1 MAKKGKYTSLN
12 AWLNSPE
19 GKNALGYDNFSYI
32 EGLDDMKKVGFDV
45 HNIKK
50 SLSDYE
56 AAARK
61 AGFGRIEYITE
72 NGSTT
77 VVCRPTD
84 MSIKMDDS
92 ECPSLEIGH
101 IEDGFYVHNN
111 MPTANNPVFVNN
123 AGGMAGIA
131 SALSISIAEAA
142 KNVSDYSNKWIKEY
156 KKPQQIAQKIKTT
169 TRISA
174 EAVTHLNPS
183 VYSKHVVGDYNSSI
197 NPQNMDALAV
207 EGQAMILQQGM
218 TSYYNHS
225 LFNKHKDKMTGY
237 KGAPKDEK
245 TFTRQLESIMNVARG
260 SDFKKLDSY
269 VRNTFPWIYEN
280 VWKGDLQNFYK
291 SLELAG
297 TKSGNR
303 ITQGGKKEGAP
314 SIIGLGKDMV
324 PLASFLNAGR
334 KPQQNLRYNPN
345 KKYHDAVNAKN
356 KTFDKNQYNAL
367 RAKYGNKVDKIQ
379 QDLYFAGEINDADFD
394 KALIQMEAEYAEKIK
409 NETDAKK
416 QKALKSRLGLLRK
429 ELVTKGLGKD
439 ASLMSAT
446 ATKDFRGM
454 RYVDY
459 LKGEVSKEVVDEKI
473 KERLTKKFSEQQ
485 RFKGKSQEEI
495 AKAVEDE
502 FSRLS
507 ELKDGKMSGN
517 YKKEIKKALHS
528 LYGLDSLAK
537 IGTFDFGDGKTFK
550 NIQTIEK
557 LDNNI
562 FTARG
567 GVTDDRTV
575 SSAIADEILGYL
587 FQAHGYRK
595 QDIYDTNGKLKMHI
609 GSQQSEISEKN
620 IRDHI
625 LRKWNYIVANADTK
639 DIQARL
645 QDSKKLKSIFKYIAK
660 DDFWSVNDAAAL
672 KAYGGTGDKSNP
684 FDFLQDVVKL
694 GQELGVYEAG
704 DAFSLVEKDGKK
716 TIVQNIALPE
726 ARERHVFS
734 GNRYQGAGA
743 ETHSGSKFDWKVIN
757 SMRGQLGQMERMGV
771 KQEAIDAYRTY
782 LQKIESELAHKESEY
797 KSYVRN
803 LQMIS
808 KTYGS
813 DIDQFVKNN
822 EKLETAEI
830 ISLQDLMGYNSELAG
845 AYENNGYVQG
855 IKFDDKQLAVE
866 LKKRQQERYDYLKKK
881 YGDEAL
887 QQKGIFSARDISV
900 LADLGEGND
909 IGHYDYDNNRF
920 YHSRYVAFGSGD
932 FENKNGYMTMDDI
945 GTENYR
951 IANALKE
958 YYNSLSGPN
967 SKEAA
972 ERASR
977 AILESHTNI
986 AESVERGS
994 IFEKFHTVTGDA
1006 SSGYMLLSAL
1016 GNNFSEN
1023 FTKKYN
1029 TKHAPSMIISTQD
1042 AEAMLRSA
1050 LLGNDK
1056 DVKEAVYKM
1065 YANAFGGTAEDAKG
1079 ITDINKIIKPL
1090 IEKYDYSRGGYK
1102 GDVMMG
1108 DFQFLRNPVIKFA
1121 ADQLGG
1127 GLVFSS
1133 DKTVANV
1140 GSMRVNPDLAAAAK
1154 GDMDGDRVAFYI
1166 AAMTGDTAAA
1176 REALVSYYEHLAENQ
1191 ELRRKAEENQNTK
1204 GLIAKDLLGA
1214 SNTGDLSKATSIMDY
1229 YTQNVRSIAMNEGAK
1244 GAGIYGD
1251 LLFAFEKIFEEAN
1264 INQGASGKNKEVFLA
1279 NMASNV
1285 AHTLY
1290 QEGIAIKNIKGVNG
1304 ETLTDESE
1312 IAKVIN
1318 EIVERSSH
1326 SSTWTTR
1333 KGMTDFLELLEMT
1346 GMTDAGGS
1354 PDDPLKGVFKGNIIA
1369 NLGLNNLT
1377 SSENDQEIVNL
1388 LDTVAQ
1394 NEIKSF
1400 EKDSDGYKR
1409 LNEDLKRIKALK
1421 GKGGD
1426 LGNISRELLVALIT
1440 DKQYGL
1446 TSILGKDWG
1455 DKIVQRYKYIPGKT
1469 HEFERM
1475 LLEAGANLDE
1485 NSLSDDVKKNYSKEI
1500 SMAIRAAKEAREK
1513 DAERYG
1519 QLRKATE
1526 ISEFSTS
1533 PSQQTNK
1540 VAYSDLYGEGKDTR
1554 PFEELVKELLDPNLS
1569 EEERN
1574 NKKLALE
1581 QQFGTE
1587 KYKELI
1593 LSQIQ
1598 GTYSHLAAEHYLT
1611 TGNGANLGKFKK
1623 TAPFY
1628 ANMQKEIENR
1638 GLDTESIAILTA
1650 LGMKT
1655 SEAKEILEHSKK
1667 KGAANAAFLATIMER
1682 EGGQFI
1688 GSEINLAGAGAIDK
1702 DGKVQLSRQIADA
1715 IYKTYDEETGKTV
1728 FHTVDFKNTKDGKP
1742 KLANLLQITDY
1753 IESLKALNTEIL
1765 ESGGNFS
1772 AGAYLNK
1779 GRGKEGNIYQKMWA
1793 RRIDE
1798 AADYLAKEKNIT
1810 RDEALKEVEAQF
1822 KNLTNNLGVENAQF
1836 VGDII
1841 SQDEKGVMGRH
1852 SVRSLATNP
1861 NTRAYY
1867 EAYREG
1873 DREKFLNGRSVQDV
1887 EKELINNREIIELTG
1902 TVFGGGK
1909 DDFVSLFKGEYQEL
1923 IKKIEVLK
1931 KLKEVEA
1938 ELNSKLNIAK
1948 REVDPNVERIN
1959 ELERQLGEAQNQVKG
1974 ADDEVKK
1981 AAGELKHHRTTDI
1994 YGRVYKFGEKD
2005 LNNTISSMTDTTE
2018 YEKFLNAQ
2026 EVAAAKNQLADYND
2040 ELKKIIKQL
2049 MILERESK
2057 KEGLTENA
2065 KRVLEQNMAYGRAN
2079 LAEQLA
2085 GYAEVYGIAS
2095 KDIDANG
2102 SDKDKAWLKE
2112 MDFSIGSTNL
2122 EAFKEQTNKE
2132 LDLEER
2138 KKSQRFFNYA
2148 LEQYTKLEKLNTDI
2162 RQTTEAKD
2170 TAEINGDEV
2179 EVELLSKKIAL
2190 LEEELQI
2197 RQQTLKVEQFSSLDG
2212 YTKKLDEDAKRLA
2225 ELRAMEDE
2233 KKAKKQPVPKQPGG
2247 GSGDGN
2253 FLGIDAA
2260 TSRWLSRILNGG
2272 LIMSFIRMVKRG
2284 FKDIT
2289 NKAKQLD
2296 QAMTNLRIVTGK
2308 NVENARTLI
2317 NGYAELGKKLGATTL
2332 EVTNA
2337 AQSWLR
2343 QGYDIAQ
2350 VNDLVTASLYLS
2362 KLGMIDTATAT
2373 QNLTSAMHGFKLEAS
2388 EAMDV
2393 VDKLTALDVK
2403 AATTAGDIAQG
2414 LSQFANIASLGGVSV
2429 DQAAAYVAT
2438 IADVNQMS
2446 GITVGQS
2453 LKTIMSRYGNV
2464 KAGAYN
2470 KLNVDSESTDTSEK
2484 LNDVERVL
2492 NKMGISIRKT
2502 NLEFKDFDE
2511 VLDEIAEKWGTLD
2524 NVSKRAVSNA
2534 FAGVRQQEAFMI
2546 LLENY
2551 DKYKDLLEVSE
2562 NSQGTAERKYQSY
2575 KDSYAFAKNE
2585 FTAALEQV
2593 ANSSEISKLLTDL
2606 TKIGT
2611 GIVEALQKIYP
2622 FLPGIISNFMMYRT
2636 VQGKGLLNTGY
2647 NLLHRRNGNGMG
2659 GATGSMNGYGFGAS
2673 PVGKAGIGLWEGI
2686 KQKFWTGSFR
2696 DVTRV
2701 TPDAKNT
2708 KKNEKREKILKK
2720 QEERDAKIKQKQ
2732 EKKYQE
2738 QQLKYIKQGY
2748 QYSLKELS
2756 LKKQLLTPAQKEVL
2770 SKNAVLSDAT
2780 KEKLVEKGILQNKKQ
2795 EVTYEQAVAMLD
2807 SGILDNTTLK
2817 KELEDDIYN
2826 IDLQRKRVEGEI
2838 SQEEAKRNIKN
2849 VGTARKTIGANGGI
2863 STSPQAIK
2871 ANNWRAGLSYVEMG
2885 ANLVMTSLSQLST
2898 AATTHTYNGKTVESS
2913 KEAQKKGAGVSA
2925 ALSLIP
2931 VVGSFIGPLV
2941 GEAVAA
2947 AADEARDRANYATE
2961 KANEN
2966 LNKLES
2972 LSTSFDQIK
2981 DSEQGSAERH
2991 KLVQEFRKNI
3001 FDEENADLRKQL
3013 QKHLGKTN
3021 ISSLLESIDSNTA
3034 ESGEALRQLQL
3045 AQIQAEKNQISD
3057 KYSSTFYEQTKEM
3070 NNIISEL
3077 EDFSG
3082 YNAANVWTGIGIGA
3096 GGAAAGAG
3104 AGALAGA
3111 GIGSIVP
3118 GLGTAIGAVVGAIV
3132 GGIAGLIGGGIGGY
3146 EYAKNDAAINRAN
3159 NGDLSS
3165 IDSWSAKNALEKKDA
3180 IEEAIKET
3188 QNAIAKKDLEVAQNR
3203 DQFIKAYLQRNS
3215 SNVFSK
3221 NDFTEEDALEAYKKY
3236 KENPKGL
3243 NTGVTPTYG
3252 EVKLAVNTNVTS
3264 SEGKAV
3270 MALAKS
3276 EKELKELQK
3285 LVNQYENLLTAID
3298 RQTSI
3303 QMQILN
3309 EVNELTLQ
3317 EALITAKEEKSGK
3330 YISEMSIE
3338 ELKNVGID
3346 EILTIYAKAIE
3357 EAGGLAGVS
3366 VWADSNKTKLDESG
3380 YNYLYEQLRKQG
3392 DEEINAVLGGQAYTL
3407 QEALALR
3414 DKYGS
3419 DAFQVKKI
3427 LSSFAES
3434 LGVTTK
3440 QLEEV
3445 QEKYGMLTLA
3455 DTMLSTGEMNEKVGN
3470 FAELVNSITNGAG
3483 ETSAWMEKII
3493 SQFPQLTKY
3502 MGDTSELFSQSI
3514 KYMEQFSNAYI
3525 EAQGQDLMSNTSL
3538 FDSIKTDLYG
3548 SISEGAAKSLRAF
3561 NAPDIASV
3569 FTWIQTQY
3577 DVTKNKLSDDATEVL
3592 NNLVNIADKANMKL
3606 VSKLDKAY
3614 YDMLIE
3620 YKTKSIDYIVENLNS
3635 QKEAL
3640 QNINSEREYENK
3652 LIEARLKL
3660 EDTSKQ
3666 KKRVYRAGVGWV
3678 YEADQAAI
3686 EEAQKEVDNLD
3697 REKQI
3702 SVLEDQIATLE
3713 KEKEELNKIYE
3724 NENYET
3730 LQKLYNESVEQGK
3743 ISTNTNSAISD
3754 LKSSVEG
3761 ISVPL
3766 SEYLKQQLSK
3776 DKEGKN
3782 TALSEAKTA
3791 WEELRKSNPSTEGY
3805 NKALENFHTAMS
3817 KAESHGVTEKDLSDW
3832 NTFYRS
3838 DARNINKDDSAWS
3851 VYQGKLD
3858 DQKMYTK
3865 KLFNVNDLD
3874 DEDKRYVGFS
3884 NGDLLEDQQV
3894 HDWILEGIKKGRAI
3908 AWTESEGAFKVGDNW
3923 QYQASD
3929 SDENL
3934 SDYFTRISEL
3944 TGQKQILI
3952 SDPEGKNEAVFYD
3965 NGKLYKV
3972 TNDYNDEDSY
3982 NGLQSVDA
3990 KDLTQGAQF
3999 AKSWEGITQ
4008 AAPLEEELKEAWM
4021 YYSNH
4026 GVPSS
4031 EIKKILQTEKRL
4043 NKYAEGS
4050 LNTDDGLSFINEHGT
4065 EAIITPQGTLTALP
4079 SGTGVIPADITKNLW
4094 ELGEIAPSLLR
4105 ILGGKV
4111 SGGLLGSSIFD
4122 RIANDE
4128 SFNISN
4134 LTMNVD
4140 ADSSFDVDKFINSI
4154 KSRVALTK
4162 NSSK

>member
-123 AGGMAGIA
+123 AGGKAGIA

-197 NPQNMDALAV
+197 DPQNMDALAV

-269 VRNTFPWIYEN
+269 VRTTFPWIYEN

-297 TKSGNR
+297 TKNGNR

-345 KKYHDAVNAKN
+345 KLYHDAANAKN

-409 NETDAKK
+409 GETDAKK
-416 QKALKSRLGLLRK
+416 QKALKARLGLLRK

-473 KERLTKKFSEQQ
+473 KEKLTKRFSEQQ
-485 RFKGKSQEEI
+485 RYKGKTKEEI
-495 AKAVEDE
+495 AQIVDTE
-502 FSRLS
+502 FNKLS
-507 ELKDGKMSGN
+507 ELKNGKMSGD
-517 YKKEIKKALHS
+517 YKREIKNALHS

-595 QDIYDTNGKLKMHI
+595 QDIYQDPNDTSKGLKMHI
-609 GSQQSEISEKN
+609 GAQQSEISEKN

-625 LRKWNYIVANADTK
+625 LRKWNYIVSNADK
-639 DIQARL
+639 DEIQQKMQNMRH
-645 QDSKKLKSIFKYIAK
+645 LKNIFKYIEK
-660 DDFWSVNDAAAL
+660 DDYWQIDDAAAA
-672 KAYGGTGDKSNP
+672 KYYGAAKPENGLTP
-684 FDFLQDVVKL
+684 FDLLKDVVNL
-694 GQELGVYEAG
+694 GQRTKKRGSKDNVYQSG
-704 DAFSLVEKDGKK
+704 QAFSLYTDDDGKQ

-743 ETHSGSKFDWKVIN
+743 ETHSGSKFDWKVVN

-771 KQEAIDAYRTY
+771 DQKAIDAYRTY

-822 EKLETAEI
+822 EKLETTEI
-830 ISLQDLMGYNSELAG
+830 ISLQDLMKYNSELAG

-866 LKKRQQERYDYLKKK
+866 LKKRQQSRYDDLKKK
-881 YGDEAL
+881 YGVEAL
-887 QQKGIFSARDISV
+887 QEKGIFSARDISV

-909 IGHYDYDNNRF
+909 IGHYDYDNNKF

-1176 REALVSYYEHLAENQ
+1176 KEALVSYYEHLAKNQ
-1191 ELRRKAEENQNTK
+1191 ELRRKAEEGQNTK
-1204 GLIAKDLLGA
+1204 GLMKKDLLGA
-1214 SNTGDLSKATSIMDY
+1214 ANTGDLSKATSVMDY
-1229 YTQNVRSIAMNEGAK
+1229 YVQNVRSIAMNEGAK

-1290 QEGIAIKNIKGVNG
+1290 QEGIAIKNIKGANG
-1304 ETLTDESE
+1304 EALTDESE

-1333 KGMTDFLELLEMT
+1333 KGMTDFLELLERT
-1346 GMTDAGGS
+1346 GMTETGGD
-1354 PDDPLKGVFKGNIIA
+1354 PDNPLKGVFKGNIIA

-1394 NEIKSF
+1394 NEIKRF
-1400 EKDSDGYKR
+1400 ENEKDSDEYKR
-1409 LNEDLKRIKALK
+1409 LNEDLKRIKKLK

-1440 DKQYGL
+1440 DEKYGL

-1475 LLEAGANLDE
+1475 LLEVGANLDE
-1485 NSLSDDVKKNYSKEI
+1485 NSLNDDVKKNYSKEI
-1500 SMAIRAAKEAREK
+1500 AMARRAAKEAIEK

-1519 QLRKATE
+1519 QLRKATG
-1526 ISEFSTS
+1526 ISEYSTS

-1554 PFEELVKELLDPNLS
+1554 PFEELVKELLDPTLS

-1574 NKKLALE
+1574 NKKSALE

-1655 SEAKEILEHSKK
+1655 PEAREILEHSKK

-1688 GSEINLAGAGAIDK
+1688 GSEVNLAGAGAIDT

-1779 GRGKEGNIYQKMWA
+1779 GRGNEGNIYQKMWV
-1793 RRIDE
+1793 RRLNE
-1798 AADYLAKEKNIT
+1798 AAKYLAKEKNIT
-1810 RDEALKEVEAQF
+1810 EDEALKEVEAQF
-1822 KNLTNNLGVENAQF
+1822 KNLTDNLGVENAQF

-1841 SQDEKGVMGRH
+1841 AQDEKGVIGRH

-1873 DREKFLNGRSVQDV
+1873 NRKKFLDGKSVQDV
-1887 EKELINNREIIELTG
+1887 EKELIDNREIIESIG

-1909 DDFVSLFKGEYQEL
+1909 DDFVSLFNKEYQDL

-1931 KLKEVEA
+1931 KLKEAEA
-1938 ELNSKLNIAK
+1938 ELNSKLNIEK
-1948 REVDPNVERIN
+1948 REVNPNAEKIN
-1959 ELERQLGEAQNQVKG
+1959 DLERQLSEAQNQVKG
-1974 ADDEVKK
+1974 ATDEVNES
-1981 AAGELKHHRTTDI
+1981 ARALRHHKTTDI
-1994 YGRVYKFGEKD
+1994 YGREYKFGKKD
-2005 LNNTISSMTDTTE
+2005 LDKTVESMTDTTE

-2026 EVAAAKNQLADYND
+2026 EVAAAKDQLADYNV
-2040 ELKKIIKQL
+2040 ELKKVLKQI

-2057 KEGLTENA
+2057 KEGLSEST
-2065 KRVLEQNMAYGRAN
+2065 KRVLERNMAYGQIEF
-2079 LAEQLA
+2079 AEKL
-2085 GYAEVYGIAS
+2085 GKYAEVYGLAS
-2095 KDIDANG
+2095 KDINASG
-2102 SDKDKAWLKE
+2102 SEREKAWLKE
-2112 MDFSIGSTNL
+2112 MDFSIGSDNRKTF
-2122 EAFKEQTNKE
+2122 EEQTNRE

-2148 LEQYTKLEKLNTDI
+2148 LEQYTKLEKLNTEI
-2162 RQTTEAKD
+2162 RQTTEAKSA
-2170 TAEINGDEV
+2170 AEVKGDET

-2190 LEEELQI
+2190 LEEELLI
-2197 RQQTLKVEQFSSLDG
+2197 RQQSLKVEQFSSLDG
-2212 YTKKLDEDAKRLA
+2212 YSKEADENAKRLA
-2225 ELRAMEDE
+2225 ELRAMREE
-2233 KKAKKQPVPKQPGG
+2233 KETKKKPVPKQQGG
-2247 GSGDGN
+2247 GSSGRGD
-2253 FLGIDAA
+2253 FLGIDSY
-2260 TSRWLSRILNGG
+2260 TTRWLSRILQGG
-2272 LIMSFIRMVKRG
+2272 VVAYFIRIVRKG
-2284 FKDIT
+2284 LKDIIE
-2289 NKAKQLD
+2289 KAKQLD
-2296 QAMTNLRIVTGK
+2296 QAMTNLRIVTGE
-2308 NVENARTLI
+2308 NAENARTLI
-2317 NGYAELGKKLGATTL
+2317 TNYAKLGKELGATTI
-2332 EVTNA
+2332 EVTTA
-2337 AQSWLR
+2337 ATAWLR
-2343 QGYDIAQ
+2343 QGYEISQ
-2350 VNDLVTASLYLS
+2350 VDDLITATMYLS

-2373 QNLTSAMHGFKLEAS
+2373 RDLTSAMKGFKLEAS
-2388 EAMDV
+2388 EAMKV

-2403 AATTAGDIAQG
+2403 AATTAGDIAEG
-2414 LSQFANIASLGGVSV
+2414 LSQFANIANLNGVSI
-2429 DQAAAYVAT
+2429 DQASAYVAT
-2438 IADVNQMS
+2438 IADVTQAS
-2446 GITVGQS
+2446 GTTVGQA
-2453 LKTIMSRYGNV
+2453 LKTILSRYGNV

-2470 KLNVDSESTDTSEK
+2470 KLNIDSESGDTDEK

-2492 NKMGISIRKT
+2492 TKMGISIRKT

-2511 VLDEIAEKWGTLD
+2511 VLDEIADKWQTMD
-2524 NVSKRAVSNA
+2524 NVSKKAIANS
-2534 FAGVRQQEAFMI
+2534 FAGIRQQENFLTLM
-2546 LLENY
+2546 ENY
-2551 DKYKDLLEVSE
+2551 DKYRDLLEVSE
-2562 NSQGTAERKYQSY
+2562 SSSGTAERKYQSY
-2575 KDSYAFAKNE
+2575 KESYAAAKNE
-2585 FTAALEQV
+2585 FTAALEQF
-2593 ANSSEISKLLTDL
+2593 ANSSEVSKLLTDL
-2606 TKIGT
+2606 LNVGKE
-2611 GIVEALQKIYP
+2611 IVERIQKI
-2622 FLPGIISNFMMYRT
+2622 LPIIPSFVSAFMFFRT
-2636 VQGKGLLNTGY
+2636 LQGKSLLQTGYNMMQGKGRGGY
-2647 NLLHRRNGNGMG
+2647 GNGTSADGTYYG
-2659 GATGSMNGYGFGAS
+2659 GTPWFG
-2673 PVGKAGIGLWEGI
+2673 K
-2686 KQKFWTGSFR
+2686 
-2696 DVTRV
+2696 
-2701 TPDAKNT
+2701 
-2708 KKNEKREKILKK
+2708 KILANHRIAHGKRAEASLSIHDLVNETDPKKRSALRAQYLEQKK
-2720 QEERDAKIKQKQ
+2720 QEKEQAKLKEREFK
-2732 EKKYQE
+2732 EE
-2738 QQLKYIKQGY
+2738 LKYRQQSV
-2748 QYSLKELS
+2748 QYSRRELEYKKSILSPAEKEVMDKIAVKDNALMEELRKEGVVREGQKDLTYAEGMAILESGVLS
-2756 LKKQLLTPAQKEVL
+2756 NKKVGAELENQIYGDRQKGQQSEDQIAAQRAQGKFNQAGGLQGTPA
-2770 SKNAVLSDAT
+2770 
-2780 KEKLVEKGILQNKKQ
+2780 
-2795 EVTYEQAVAMLD
+2795 
-2807 SGILDNTTLK
+2807 
-2817 KELEDDIYN
+2817 
-2826 IDLQRKRVEGEI
+2826 
-2838 SQEEAKRNIKN
+2838 NIKGVN
-2849 VGTARKTIGANGGI
+2849 VSSVLGFISGMANMFI
-2863 STSPQAIK
+2863 
-2871 ANNWRAGLSYVEMG
+2871 
-2885 ANLVMTSLSQLST
+2885 T
-2898 AATTHTYNGKTVESS
+2898 AASQYKTAALTHKFGDETVESS
-2913 KEAQKKGAGVSA
+2913 KEAQQKGAAWSSA
-2925 ALSLIP
+2925 ISMIP
-2931 VVGSFIGPLV
+2931 VIGSFFGPMIA
-2941 GEAVAA
+2941 ESIAA
-2947 AADEARDRANYATE
+2947 AYDKQRDQANADTKRANE
-2961 KANEN
+2961 R
-2966 LNKLES
+2966 LNQ
-2972 LSTSFDQIK
+2972 LSGISSYLQQIA
-2981 DSEQGSAERH
+2981 DTEQGTADRH
-2991 KLVQEFRKNI
+2991 KLVKELRKEI
-3001 FDEENADLRKQL
+3001 FDEDNKELRKVL
-3013 QKHLGKTN
+3013 QRHLGSAN
-3021 ISSLLESIDSNTA
+3021 LSSILNSIDSNTENSA
-3034 ESGEALRQLQL
+3034 KALKDIQI
-3045 AQIQAEKNQISD
+3045 AQIQAEKAQISA
-3057 KYSSTFYEQTKEM
+3057 KYASSVYENNQDLGYILSEVDNYDGITDEVM
-3070 NNIISEL
+3070 NENFGIIMGS
-3077 EDFSG
+3077 
-3082 YNAANVWTGIGIGA
+3082 IGA
-3096 GGAAAGAG
+3096 GTAG
-3104 AGALAGA
+3104 GALAGL
-3111 GIGSIVP
+3111 GIGA
-3118 GLGTAIGAVVGAIV
+3118 AIGSGGGPIGAAIGAIV
-3132 GGIAGLIGGGIGGY
+3132 GLIGGVIGG
-3146 EYAKNDAAINRAN
+3146 
-3159 NGDLSS
+3159 
-3165 IDSWSAKNALEKKDA
+3165 
-3180 IEEAIKET
+3180 
-3188 QNAIAKKDLEVAQNR
+3188 AIAASNVQESNIDANKRNYQSNVSWKTSNVNEKLAATKKALKKAQDAKEPDTNKIAQYQQLIDLLERQKDLENEMTTE
-3203 DQFIKAYLQRNS
+3203 I
-3215 SNVFSK
+3215 
-3221 NDFTEEDALEAYKKY
+3221 ND
-3236 KENPKGL
+3236 
-3243 NTGVTPTYG
+3243 
-3252 EVKLAVNTNVTS
+3252 
-3264 SEGKAV
+3264 
-3270 MALAKS
+3270 
-3276 EKELKELQK
+3276 
-3285 LVNQYENLLTAID
+3285 
-3298 RQTSI
+3298 
-3303 QMQILN
+3303 
-3309 EVNELTLQ
+3309 LTLQ
-3317 EALITAKEEKSGK
+3317 EALVSSNVNGDYLSDMT
-3330 YISEMSIE
+3330 IE
-3338 ELKNVGID
+3338 ELKNMGND
-3346 EILTIYAKAIE
+3346 RLLTEYAKEIE
-3357 EAGGLAGVS
+3357 KSGGLTGINL
-3366 VWADSNKTKLDESG
+3366 WADRDKSKLSLSG
-3380 YNYLYEQLRKQG
+3380 YNYLFDQIRKQG
-3392 DEEINAVLGGQAYTL
+3392 DEEINAVLAGDAYTL
-3407 QEALALR
+3407 EEVLKMR
-3414 DKYGS
+3414 SKYGADS
-3419 DAFQVKKI
+3419 IQVQK
-3427 LSSFAES
+3427 LLRSFADS
-3434 LGVTTK
+3434 LNLTVD
-3440 QLEEV
+3440 QLDDV
-3445 QEKYGMLTLA
+3445 VGDFGKLTLS
-3455 DTMLSTGEMNEKVGN
+3455 DTFLSTANLNTKTSDLANLISAVTE
-3470 FAELVNSITNGAG
+3470 GAG
-3483 ETSAWMEKII
+3483 AMSSWMETLI
-3493 SQFPQLTKY
+3493 SQFPELIYY
-3502 MGDTSELFSQSI
+3502 MGNTSELFDQSI
-3514 KYMEQFSNAYI
+3514 LKIKQYSNEYINAQYQSIMDNTALFSEMKDELYKTIGGSAA
-3525 EAQGQDLMSNTSL
+3525 EALRNNP
-3538 FDSIKTDLYG
+3538 SIT
-3548 SISEGAAKSLRAF
+3548 
-3561 NAPDIASV
+3561 
-3569 FTWIQTQY
+3569 
-3577 DVTKNKLSDDATEVL
+3577 KLSDIMAWVQNQYDTSSGQLSTEAENVL
-3592 NNLVNIADKANMKL
+3592 TTVQKIADEAGMKVTSNIL
-3606 VSKLDKAY
+3606 KQY
-3614 YDMLIE
+3614 YDMLIDF
-3620 YKTKSIDYIVENLNS
+3620 KSKQIDREVENLES

-3640 QNINSEREYENK
+3640 KEITNQREYENK
-3652 LIEARLKL
+3652 LVEARLKL
-3660 EDTSKQ
+3660 EDANKQ
-3666 KKRVYRAGVGWV
+3666 KKRVYRAGVGWT
-3678 YEADQAAI
+3678 YQSDQAAI
-3686 EEAQKEVDNLD
+3686 ESAEKELDALKTEKKISEIDERITTLQAQKQELSEMY
-3697 REKQI
+3697 EK
-3702 SVLEDQIATLE
+3702 
-3713 KEKEELNKIYE
+3713 
-3724 NENYET
+3724 ENYEN
-3730 LQKLYNESVEQGK
+3730 LEKLYKEAVEDGDVTEEMNAT
-3743 ISTNTNSAISD
+3743 ISL
-3754 LKSSVEG
+3754 LKSSVDG
-3761 ISVPL
+3761 ISKSL
-3766 SEYLKQQLSK
+3766 SELIGKQSNTLIENK
-3776 DKEGKN
+3776 KEAMNNAREAWGVLRSSNPGSASYN
-3782 TALSEAKTA
+3782 TALESFHSAMDTAVKNGATENDFRTWSSYYKENGSSIEKGMSAWDIYNQDINDQYLKVKTNFVLDA
-3791 WEELRKSNPSTEGY
+3791 PNHEGAFIGFNTGDILSDSTSLASIFNILKMGIAGIWDENGKFVSNDYHYRVGDTDE
-3805 NKALENFHTAMS
+3805 
-3817 KAESHGVTEKDLSDW
+3817 DLSGYFERLR
-3832 NTFYRS
+3832 TT
-3838 DARNINKDDSAWS
+3838 
-3851 VYQGKLD
+3851 
-3858 DQKMYTK
+3858 M
-3865 KLFNVNDLD
+3865 
-3874 DEDKRYVGFS
+3874 
-3884 NGDLLEDQQV
+3884 
-3894 HDWILEGIKKGRAI
+3894 GIKKLII
-3908 AWTESEGAFKVGDNW
+3908 AT
-3923 QYQASD
+3923 SD
-3929 SDENL
+3929 DGSTPSVYYENGQMFRMANPENENSGLYYNKDYKGTTVFNSPVVKNAMGNL
-3934 SDYFTRISEL
+3934 SLPTNSIS
-3944 TGQKQILI
+3944 
-3952 SDPEGKNEAVFYD
+3952 
-3965 NGKLYKV
+3965 
-3972 TNDYNDEDSY
+3972 
-3982 NGLQSVDA
+3982 
-3990 KDLTQGAQF
+3990 
-3999 AKSWEGITQ
+3999 W
-4008 AAPLEEELKEAWM
+4008 
-4021 YYSNH
+4021 
-4026 GVPSS
+4026 
-4031 EIKKILQTEKRL
+4031 
-4043 NKYAEGS
+4043 
-4050 LNTDDGLSFINEHGT
+4050 INEVGT

-4079 SGTGVIPADITKNLW
+4079 SKTGILPSDITKNLW
-4094 ELGEIAPSLLR
+4094 QLGEVAPSL
-4105 ILGGKV
+4105 ISIVNGKPVADNLGKSV
-4111 SGGLLGSSIFD
+4111 FD
-4122 RIANDE
+4122 AISNDD
-4128 SFNISN
+4128 SFNIDN
-4134 LTMNVD
+4134 LVMNVS
-4140 ADSSFDVDKFINSI
+4140 ADSSFDVDKFISLI

-4162 NSSK
+4162 NSK

>member
-345 KKYHDAVNAKN
+345 KLYHDAANAKN

-367 RAKYGNKVDKIQ
+367 KAKYGNKVDRIQ
-379 QDLYFAGEINDADFD
+379 QDLYFAGEINDTDFD

-473 KERLTKKFSEQQ
+473 KERLTKKFSEQK
-485 RFKGKSQEEI
+485 RYKGNAEEI
-495 AKAVEDE
+495 AQAVDTE
-502 FSRLS
+502 FNKLS
-507 ELKDGKMSGN
+507 ELKNGKMSGN
-517 YKKEIKKALHS
+517 YKREIKKALHS

-595 QDIYDTNGKLKMHI
+595 QDIYKDPNDESKGLKMHI

-639 DIQARL
+639 DIQAHL
-645 QDSKKLKSIFKYIAK
+645 QNNNKLKSVFKYIAK
-660 DDFWSVNDAAAL
+660 DKFWSVDDTAAL
-672 KAYGGTGDKSNP
+672 KAYGGTEDKSNP

-694 GQELGVYEAG
+694 GQELGVYKAG

-716 TIVQNIALPE
+716 TIVQNMALPE

-743 ETHSGSKFDWKVIN
+743 ETHSGSKFDWKVVN

-771 KQEAIDAYRTY
+771 DQKAIDAYRTY

-803 LQMIS
+803 LQVIS

-822 EKLETAEI
+822 EKLETTEI
-830 ISLQDLMGYNSELAG
+830 ISLQDLMKYNSELAG

-866 LKKRQQERYDYLKKK
+866 LKKRQQNRYDDLKKK
-881 YGDEAL
+881 YGVEAL
-887 QQKGIFSARDISV
+887 QEKGIFSARDISV

-909 IGHYDYDNNRF
+909 IGHYDYDNNKF

-1016 GNNFSEN
+1016 GNNFTKN
-1023 FTKKYN
+1023 FTDKYN

-1056 DVKEAVYKM
+1056 NVKEAVYEM

-1102 GDVMMG
+1102 GDIMMG

-1176 REALVSYYEHLAENQ
+1176 REALVSYYEHLAKNQ
-1191 ELRRKAEENQNTK
+1191 ELRRKAEEGQNAKELEEK
-1204 GLIAKDLLGA
+1204 GVLGA
-1214 SNTGDLSKATSIMDY
+1214 VNTGDLSKATSIMDY

-1251 LLFAFEKIFEEAN
+1251 LLFALEKIFEDAN

-1290 QEGIAIKNIKGVNG
+1290 QEGIAIKNIRGTNG
-1304 ETLTDESE
+1304 EVLTDESE

-1333 KGMTDFLELLEMT
+1333 RGMTDFLELLERT
-1346 GMTDAGGS
+1346 GMTETGGD
-1354 PDDPLKGVFKGNIIA
+1354 PKNPLKGVFKGNIIA

-1377 SSENDQEIVNL
+1377 SSNNDQEIVNL

-1394 NEIKSF
+1394 NEIKKF
-1400 EKDSDGYKR
+1400 ENEKDSDEYKR

-1440 DKQYGL
+1440 DDQYGL
-1446 TSILGKDWG
+1446 ARYLGKDWG

-1475 LLEAGANLDE
+1475 LLEVGANLDE

-1500 SMAIRAAKEAREK
+1500 SMAKRAAKEAIEK

-1554 PFEELVKELLDPNLS
+1554 PFEELVKELLDPRLS
-1569 EEERN
+1569 EEEKSK
-1574 NKKLALE
+1574 KKLALE

-1593 LSQIQ
+1593 LSQMQ

-1628 ANMQKEIENR
+1628 ANMQKEIEKR
-1638 GLDTESIAILTA
+1638 GLDTESIAILKA

-1655 SEAKEILEHSKK
+1655 PEARDFLEHSKK

-1688 GSEINLAGAGAIDK
+1688 GSEVNLAGAGAID
-1702 DGKVQLSRQIADA
+1702 DNGKVQLSRQIADA
-1715 IYKTYDEETGKTV
+1715 IYKTYNEETGKTV

-1772 AGAYLNK
+1772 AGAYINK
-1779 GRGKEGNIYQKMWA
+1779 GRGKEGNIYQKMWY
-1793 RRIDE
+1793 RRLKE
-1798 AADYLAKEKNIT
+1798 AADYLVKEQNKTEN
-1810 RDEALKEVEAQF
+1810 EAWKEVEAQF
-1822 KNLTNNLGVENAQF
+1822 KKLTDNLGVENAQF

-1873 DREKFLNGRSVQDV
+1873 SRPKFLNGKSVQDV
-1887 EKELINNREIIELTG
+1887 EKELIDNKEIIELTG
-1902 TVFGGGK
+1902 TVFGGEK
-1909 DDFVSLFKGEYQEL
+1909 DDFVSLFSKEYQDL

-1938 ELNSKLNIAK
+1938 ELNSKLNIEK
-1948 REVDPNVERIN
+1948 REVNPNAEKIN
-1959 ELERQLGEAQNQVKG
+1959 DLERQLGEAQNQVKG
-1974 ADDEVKK
+1974 ATDEVDK
-1981 AAGELKHHRTTDI
+1981 AAGALKHHRTTDI

-2005 LNNTISSMTDTTE
+2005 LNKTVESMTDTTE

-2026 EVAAAKNQLADYND
+2026 EVAAAKDQLADYNV
-2040 ELKKIIKQL
+2040 ELKKVLKQI
-2049 MILERESK
+2049 MMLERESK
-2057 KEGLTENA
+2057 KEGLSEST
-2065 KRVLEQNMAYGRAN
+2065 KRVLERNMAYGQIN
-2079 LAEQLA
+2079 FAETL
-2085 GYAEVYGIAS
+2085 GRYAEVYGLAS
-2095 KDIDANG
+2095 KDIDAKG
-2102 SDKDKAWLKE
+2102 SEKEKAWLKE
-2112 MDFSIGSTNL
+2112 MDFSIGGTNL

-2148 LEQYTKLEKLNTDI
+2148 LEQYTKLEKLNTEI
-2162 RQTTEAKD
+2162 RQTTEAKN
-2170 TAEINGDEV
+2170 TAEVNGDEV

-2190 LEEELQI
+2190 LKEELQI

-2225 ELRAMEDE
+2225 KLDATVDE
-2233 KKAKKQPVPKQPGG
+2233 KRAKKQSAPKQQSGGSSGG
-2247 GSGDGN
+2247 GD
-2253 FLGIDAA
+2253 FLGIDSY
-2260 TSRWLSRILNGG
+2260 TTRWLSRIMQGG
-2272 LIMSFIRMVKRG
+2272 TIAYFIRIVRKG
-2284 FKDIT
+2284 LKDIT
-2289 NKAKQLD
+2289 EKAKQLD

-2308 NVENARTLI
+2308 NAENARTLI
-2317 NGYAELGKKLGATTL
+2317 TSYAKLGKELGATTI
-2332 EVTNA
+2332 EVTTA
-2337 AQSWLR
+2337 ATAWLR
-2343 QGYDIAQ
+2343 QGYEISQ
-2350 VNDLVTASLYLS
+2350 VNDLITATMYLS

-2373 QNLTSAMHGFKLEAS
+2373 KDLTSAMKGFKLEAS
-2388 EAMDV
+2388 DAMKV

-2403 AATTAGDIAQG
+2403 AATTAGDVAEG
-2414 LSQFANIASLGGVSV
+2414 LSQFANIANLNGVSI
-2429 DQAAAYVAT
+2429 DQASAYVAT
-2438 IADVNQMS
+2438 IADVTQAS
-2446 GITVGQS
+2446 GTTVGQA
-2453 LKTIMSRYGNV
+2453 LKTILSRYGNV

-2470 KLNVDSESTDTSEK
+2470 KLNVDSETGDTDEK

-2492 NKMGISIRKT
+2492 TKMGISIRKT

-2511 VLDEIAEKWGTLD
+2511 VLDEIAGKWQTMD
-2524 NVSKRAVSNA
+2524 NVSKKAIANA
-2534 FAGVRQQEAFMI
+2534 FAGIRQQENFLTLM
-2546 LLENY
+2546 ENY
-2551 DKYKDLLEVSE
+2551 NKYQELLDVSE
-2562 NSQGTAERKYQSY
+2562 SSAGTAERKYQSY
-2575 KDSYAFAKNE
+2575 KESYVAAKNE

-2593 ANSSEISKLLTDL
+2593 ANSSEISKLLTGL
-2606 TKIGT
+2606 LEVGKN
-2611 GIVEALQKIYP
+2611 IVEGLQKIIP
-2622 FLPGIISNFMMYRT
+2622 LIPGFISVFASFRT
-2636 VQGKGLLNTGY
+2636 WQGKSLLQTGY
-2647 NLLHRRNGNGMG
+2647 RMLSSRQGQGQGRYGQAVSNARGM
-2659 GATGSMNGYGFGAS
+2659 T
-2673 PVGKAGIGLWEGI
+2673 I
-2686 KQKFWTGSFR
+2686 KNPFSLDSRTE
-2696 DVTRV
+2696 RV
-2701 TPDAKNT
+2701 NNKLA
-2708 KKNEKREKILKK
+2708 NEEYKSSKEKLKLEHK
-2720 QEERDAKIKQKQ
+2720 QQALKDKYQKQ
-2732 EKKYQE
+2732 EMKYRKQAVEYSKRELEYKKS
-2738 QQLKYIKQGY
+2738 I
-2748 QYSLKELS
+2748 LS
-2756 LKKQLLTPAQKEVL
+2756 PAEREVLKKKAVVDSALMESLRKEGV
-2770 SKNAVLSDAT
+2770 AR
-2780 KEKLVEKGILQNKKQ
+2780 EGQ
-2795 EVTYEQAVAMLD
+2795 EELTYEEGIAILE
-2807 SGILDNTTLK
+2807 SGILANK
-2817 KELEDDIYN
+2817 KVGAQL
-2826 IDLQRKRVEGEI
+2826 
-2838 SQEEAKRNIKN
+2838 EAKIYGDREAGQQSEDQIAAKRAAGKINE
-2849 VGTARKTIGANGGI
+2849 AGGI
-2863 STSPQAIK
+2863 QASK
-2871 ANNWRAGLSYVEMG
+2871 GTVKGAKVGAVLGMVSSLSNM
-2885 ANLVMTSLSQLST
+2885 AITSLSQFQT
-2898 AATTHTYNGKTVESS
+2898 AATTHDYKGETVESS
-2913 KEAQKKGAGVSA
+2913 KEAQRQAASVSA
-2925 ALSLIP
+2925 AISTIPLI
-2931 VVGSFIGPLV
+2931 GGFLGPWIAD
-2941 GEAVAA
+2941 GIAA
-2947 AADEARDRANYATE
+2947 SIDKARDQANYETK
-2961 KANEN
+2961 KANERSSQ
-2966 LNKLES
+2966 LSSISSS
-2972 LSTSFDQIK
+2972 LDAIGN
-2981 DSEQGSAERH
+2981 EEIGSAQRH
-2991 KLVQEFRKNI
+2991 KLVQQFKEDL
-3001 FDEENADLRKQL
+3001 FDESNKEMRGLL
-3013 QKHLGKTN
+3013 QKRLGNKN
-3021 ISSLLESIDSNTA
+3021 ISSLLSDIDSNT
-3034 ESGEALRQLQL
+3034 EKSEEALRELKT
-3045 AQIQAEKNQISD
+3045 AQIEASKQQVAG
-3057 KYSSTFYEQTKEM
+3057 KYSSTIFEEQQSLSKALAE
-3070 NNIISEL
+3070 IE
-3077 EDFSG
+3077 G
-3082 YNAANVWTGIGIGA
+3082 YDGGATGAAWGKAGITGIGV
-3096 GGAAAGAG
+3096 GGGILT
-3104 AGALAGA
+3104 GALAGA
-3111 GIGSIVP
+3111 AIGSSATPI
-3118 GLGTAIGAVVGAIV
+3118 GTAIGAIIGGIV
-3132 GGIAGLIGGGIGGY
+3132 GLVTGLVAGNAY
-3146 EYAKNDAAINRAN
+3146 EDAVIEDNKSKYKSAVWDALNTTEKIDFAQEKIDFYTSERFEQEAMKKAKERYEKQYGDNGLYRLPYNTTNPYKPTYDQAISE
-3159 NGDLSS
+3159 D
-3165 IDSWSAKNALEKKDA
+3165 KKDE
-3180 IEEAIKET
+3180 IINSYYEE
-3188 QNAIAKKDLEVAQNR
+3188 
-3203 DQFIKAYLQRNS
+3203 
-3215 SNVFSK
+3215 
-3221 NDFTEEDALEAYKKY
+3221 
-3236 KENPKGL
+3236 
-3243 NTGVTPTYG
+3243 
-3252 EVKLAVNTNVTS
+3252 
-3264 SEGKAV
+3264 
-3270 MALAKS
+3270 
-3276 EKELKELQK
+3276 ELKKGGEILSEMK
-3285 LVNQYENLLTAID
+3285 SIIEILE
-3298 RQTSI
+3298 RQETVEH
-3303 QMQILN
+3303 QIFD
-3309 EVNELTLQ
+3309 EFNELTLQ
-3317 EALITAKEEKSGK
+3317 EAMVNAKITDSTNNRNK
-3330 YISEMSIE
+3330 YLSNMSIA
-3338 ELKNVGID
+3338 ELKHLGID
-3346 EILTIYAKAIE
+3346 KILTSFADSIE
-3357 EAGGLAGVS
+3357 ASGGLIGMN
-3366 VWADSNKTKLDESG
+3366 VWNNAAHTELSELGYDYLLDAIK
-3380 YNYLYEQLRKQG
+3380 KQG
-3392 DEEINAVLGGQAYTL
+3392 DEEINAVLSGQSYTL
-3407 QEALALR
+3407 EEALELR
-3414 DKYGS
+3414 DKFPNSYQ
-3419 DAFQVKKI
+3419 AQKI
-3427 LSSFAES
+3427 LSNFATA
-3434 LGVTTK
+3434 LGVTVDKLDTVVDK
-3440 QLEEV
+3440 V
-3445 QEKYGMLTLA
+3445 GKLTLA
-3455 DTMLSTGEMNEKVGN
+3455 EDLMSTTELHAKIDEYNNLLSSVASGGGEVSN
-3470 FAELVNSITNGAG
+3470 
-3483 ETSAWMEKII
+3483 WMETII
-3493 SQFPQLTKY
+3493 KQFPDLIYY
-3502 MGDTSELFSQSI
+3502 MNDTSELFT
-3514 KYMEQFSNAYI
+3514 
-3525 EAQGQDLMSNTSL
+3525 EA
-3538 FDSIKTDLYG
+3538 
-3548 SISEGAAKSLRAF
+3548 
-3561 NAPDIASV
+3561 
-3569 FTWIQTQY
+3569 
-3577 DVTKNKLSDDATEVL
+3577 
-3592 NNLVNIADKANMKL
+3592 
-3606 VSKLDKAY
+3606 VSKLKQYSEAYANAQYDEMMSSPDLFKKLEKDLYDGLDETTAASLREKNVSSLADVMNWVNSQYNGATNTLPAEAQKVMDKVVEIVKERGLSVVNGQLKAY
-3614 YDMLIE
+3614 YDMI
-3620 YKTKSIDYIVENLNS
+3620 IDYQTKVIDTEVSNLESQKDMLKEINS
-3635 QKEAL
+3635 Q
-3640 QNINSEREYENK
+3640 REYENK
-3652 LIEARLKL
+3652 LIEAKLKL
-3660 EDTSKQ
+3660 EDAEKQ

-3678 YEADQAAI
+3678 YESDQAAI
-3686 EEAQKEVDNLD
+3686 EDAQKQLKDVEN
-3697 REKQI
+3697 EKTISKLEEQI
-3702 SVLEDQIATLE
+3702 TTLQNY
-3713 KEKEELNKIYE
+3713 KEELQSIYDKYNFEQLEKI
-3724 NENYET
+3724 NE
-3730 LQKLYNESVEQGK
+3730 
-3743 ISTNTNSAISD
+3743 AAA
-3754 LKSSVEG
+3754 
-3761 ISVPL
+3761 
-3766 SEYLKQQLSK
+3766 
-3776 DKEGKN
+3776 KEGDVGKTINDTLLRIESKVGGIETGVGAKIVSNFETDTKEKAKAVGEVQTAWENLNNTSPSTEAYN
-3782 TALSEAKTA
+3782 TALEVFHNKMNEAIDKYQATQA
-3791 WEELRKSNPSTEGY
+3791 DFANFQTYGY
-3805 NKALENFHTAMS
+3805 NYSQDQKNTSRITSGLSAWDVGQGDIAKQKTKAKSYFMLNDFRN
-3817 KAESHGVTEKDLSDW
+3817 ESGTFQGVVNGDTLQNS
-3832 NTFYRS
+3832 S
-3838 DARNINKDDSAWS
+3838 DAAGW
-3851 VYQGKLD
+3851 V
-3858 DQKMYTK
+3858 
-3865 KLFNVNDLD
+3865 
-3874 DEDKRYVGFS
+3874 
-3884 NGDLLEDQQV
+3884 
-3894 HDWILEGIKKGRAI
+3894 WEGVKKGRALI
-3908 AWTESEGAFKVGDNW
+3908 WTDKAPGGTLTNSAA
-3923 QYQASD
+3923 YQAID

-3934 SDYFTRISEL
+3934 SDYLKRISESDL
-3944 TGQKQILI
+3944 TGKPSKII
-3952 SDPEGKNEAVFYD
+3952 VSDPEGENESVYYENGNMWKVVGADNTNGLKYD
-3965 NGKLYKV
+3965 NGPGIRMKQDVFDVAVDDFANVVNHLEDYIGFDKV
-3972 TNDYNDEDSY
+3972 MEAILEATGIKDALIPTLKQQLMAIYEETGDYGAFAEGTL
-3982 NGLQSVDA
+3982 GLQ
-3990 KDLTQGAQF
+3990 KT
-3999 AKSWEGITQ
+3999 
-4008 AAPLEEELKEAWM
+4008 
-4021 YYSNH
+4021 
-4026 GVPSS
+4026 
-4031 EIKKILQTEKRL
+4031 
-4043 NKYAEGS
+4043 S
-4050 LNTDDGLSFINEHGT
+4050 LSLINEKGT

-4079 SGTGVIPADITKNLW
+4079 SSTGIVPADITKNLW
-4094 ELGEIAPSLLR
+4094 ELGEVAPSLLR
-4105 ILGGKV
+4105 VLGGTGSTGV
-4111 SGGLLGSSIFD
+4111 VGSSIFD

-4140 ADSSFDVDKFINSI
+4140 ADSTFDVDKFINSI

-4162 NSSK
+4162 NSSR